1 MLVFALDNPK
11 HVCSLSSPPL
21 SLCPLAPPPLA
32 PLPSLANY
40 SAILLGLFIYFS
52 WKLYFTRE
60 WTGFLY
66 GGEPTMSDRQTFD
79 KTLNKWLNTTVDLPV
94 DILNIY
100 GSGTGAMHAMTL
112 WSFHPASIMFGIGT
126 LLSTLFFT
134 GFMLHT
140 HHQAKV
146 TEEVK
151 RKGRSLWGVVH
162 RAFSSEHAKTFTP
175 DQQNNIVSQLRD
187 ASEIYVAS
195 SSAARDAETK
205 GGGGDDK
212 DGGDW
217 SLIHSKYV
225 AKWGLQWNPSERQ
238 LQKVSRCVTMVLYD
252 DESESLLQEDNV
264 KDVDGNFSYR
274 AFW

>member
-1 MLVFALDNPK
+1 MLV
-11 HVCSLSSPPL
+11 
-21 SLCPLAPPPLA
+21 
-32 PLPSLANY
+32 NY
-40 SAILLGLFIYFS
+40 RAILLCLLIYFS

-60 WTGFLY
+60 WGGFMH

-112 WSFHPASIMFGIGT
+112 WSFHPASILFGIGT

-146 TEEVK
+146 TEEAK
-151 RKGRSLWGVVH
+151 RKGRSLWGAVQ
-162 RAFSSEHAKTFTP
+162 RAYSSENAKTFTP

-195 SSAARDAETK
+195 ASAARDAETK
-205 GGGGDDK
+205 GGGGGGEDGKDGEDGE

-217 SLIHSKYV
+217 SSIHSKYV